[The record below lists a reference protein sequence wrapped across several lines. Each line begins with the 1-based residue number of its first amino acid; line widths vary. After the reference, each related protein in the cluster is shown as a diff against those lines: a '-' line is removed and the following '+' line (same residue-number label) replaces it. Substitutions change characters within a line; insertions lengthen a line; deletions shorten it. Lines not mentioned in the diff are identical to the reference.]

1 MKKYLIVG
9 TGGTG
14 GPIGAYLASAG
25 KDVTFIARGDNL
37 DAIKKRGLRVIRP
50 NDEFTLTHL
59 KVSDLG
65 SYCVQPDVIFVC
77 VKSFSLEAII
87 PDLQRISGRGTII
100 IPILNV
106 FGTGGMLQ
114 KFFPDTLVTDGCV
127 YVAAKIKEPGCIQMY
142 GDIMQVIFGVRDKA
156 GYRNELKEIEAD
168 LNESGIVG
176 ILSDN
181 IARDAL
187 LKFSYV
193 SPQGACG
200 LYYDVPAGEIQK
212 PGEIRDC
219 FAGLVHEIDTIADAM
234 DIHFAEDIVKRNID
248 ILDTLVPTATT
259 SLQRDIA
266 AGHESEIDGLIYEV
280 IRLADKYSIEAP
292 IYRKIAG
299 ALKERLSGQI
309 N

>member
-1 MKKYLIVG
+1 MNKETNYIYSIYCARKYLDDDMLFMHGDIVMEN
-9 TGGTG
+9 
-14 GPIGAYLASAG
+14 
-25 KDVTFIARGDNL
+25 DVL
-37 DAIKKRGLRVIRP
+37 DKVV
-50 NDEFTLTHL
+50 NCESSCMVVSSTLTL
-59 KVSDLG
+59 PEKDFKAV
-65 SYCVQPDVIFVC
+65 
-77 VKSFSLEAII
+77 
-87 PDLQRISGRGTII
+87 
-100 IPILNV
+100 
-106 FGTGGMLQ
+106 
-114 KFFPDTLVTDGCV
+114 
-127 YVAAKIKEPGCIQMY
+127 
-142 GDIMQVIFGVRDKA
+142 VRDGKVVKVGVEFFNEAMAAAPVYKLFKKDWQLWLDKIEAYCEA
-156 GYRNELKEIEAD
+156 GNTKVYAENALNELDGAANITALDVENLLCAEIDNQEDLAVIYAKLKEIEAD

-280 IRLADKYSIEAP
+280 IRLADKYDIEAP